1 MLKEYRNFVVQNTTY
16 METPK
21 RIVSDYSTFL
31 KEEAQNTPVENDGK
45 NIKLFYTIET
55 KRIEIP
61 VGGEI
66 GMSQDD
72 KKETFDK
79 IIKRITKISKF
90 IKLPAPILTKI
101 ETKKY
106 YTLVSFGE
114 HSMSYYYDKFSN
126 GKNYTEDIDE
136 VEKVKNEI
144 MSKPH
149 GKSKWRVTSKDVN
162 VYDLTMATVIKPE
175 DEWIILGTFD
185 YVDNLLKAAPGQQI
199 PIEMVNMEKSEC
211 DHCHKNI
218 YRKKTVFIKK
228 IKDGS
233 IIKVGGTCIKN
244 YLGYDYEKVLSYLTD
259 ISFLDKR
266 WGESG
271 GGWSEDYEGGGRGG
285 WVEAEA
291 TIKETIRY
299 YIWWYKNRGYISK
312 TTAEKINIKKR
323 EEWKIQNPDADPYLS
338 DTGKMTIST
347 GDSVKGDVGYANEPP
362 SRIGKYAAEEWNR
375 WEDFC
380 SNVYNPR
387 LETISENDPHIRAFI
402 EFIEANKDNNFLF
415 NVSNM
420 IKQGTVKVR
429 LLNYITGGLSFYFGR
444 LFAEEQKRKAE
455 TRVNEPE
462 QKTSEWVGKI
472 GEKSKFVNLEIVHIG
487 GFETQF
493 GWSNVY
499 RLKDENGNIYT
510 KFGVIGPQFVV
521 KKKNNNVPTEEPDK
535 QEIEDMKNYSDG
547 LVVGDVVSATADVK
561 DHTEY
566 KGVKQTVLGRF
577 SKLK

>member
-1 MLKEYRNFVVQNTTY
+1 MLEKYSNFVIPNSNQ
-16 METPK
+16 ME
-21 RIVSDYSTFL
+21 RIVNDYPTFL
-31 KEEAQNTPVENDGK
+31 KEEAQNQETTPVENDGK

-61 VGGEI
+61 VGSETGI
-66 GMSQDD
+66 RQDD

-114 HSMSYYYDKFSN
+114 HSMSYYYDNFSN

-136 VEKVKNEI
+136 VERVKNEI
-144 MSKPH
+144 MTKPH

-199 PIEMVNMEKSEC
+199 PIEMVNMDKSEC

-259 ISFLDKR
+259 ISFLDKS

-271 GGWSEDYEGGGRGG
+271 GWNNDYDYEGGGRGG
-285 WVEAEA
+285 WIEDEVP
-291 TIKETIRY
+291 IKEAIRY
-299 YIWWYKNRGYISK
+299 YIWWYKNRGYMSK

-323 EEWKIQNPDADPYLS
+323 EEWKSQNPDDSS
-338 DTGKMTIST
+338 DFTGKETIST
-347 GDSVKGDVGYANEPP
+347 GDSVCGDVGYANTPP
-362 SRIGKYAAEEWNR
+362 RQTGKYAAEEWNR

-380 SNVYNPR
+380 SNVYGPR
-387 LETISENDPHIRAFI
+387 LETISENDPHIKAFI

-420 IKQGTVKVR
+420 IKQGTVKVH
-429 LLNYITGGLSFYFGR
+429 LLRYITGGCSFYFGR
-444 LFAEEQKRKAE
+444 LFSEEQKRKAE
-455 TRVNEPE
+455 TREDKPQ

-499 RLKDENGNIYT
+499 RLKDEDGNIYT

-521 KKKNNNVPTEEPDK
+521 KKKNNDVPTEEPDK

-566 KGVKQTVLGRF
+566 KGTKQTVLGRF